1 MGSLFGSK
9 PKQVG
14 PTQAEI
20 EAASRPYGLMGPT
33 GGITWDYE
41 NKMGTATLSPEMMA
55 LADRL
60 FGRAEETAGM
70 TGITPEDYYRQ
81 FVEQDLLEQQERER
95 LATESR
101 LLGQGILGATTGA
114 NIMEGLFR
122 AQSAEQRA
130 GRADAFTQS
139 QAYADALRQRE
150 MADIAAAASIY
161 ESPATLFQTGAGVG
175 QGLGNIMAS
184 YRPTYTAGSSGL
196 LGGILPAV
204 AGGIVSGGMANL
216 GKGVG
221 FFGGKAPA
229 PSDSRLKENVKKV
242 GTTKSGIN
250 LYSWKWNSKAKEL
263 GLDWGSNIGVMAQ
276 EIKDIIPEAVIMA
289 DDGYYR
295 VDYSKV
301 V

>member
-1 MGSLFGSK
+1 MGGITKAIFGSS
-9 PKQVG
+9 PQQVG
-14 PTQAEI
+14 PTQADI

-60 FGRAEETAGM
+60 LGRAEETAGM
-70 TGITPEDYYRQ
+70 TGITPEDYYSQ
-81 FVEQDLLEQQERER
+81 FVEQDLLEQQEKER
-95 LATESR
+95 LATEAR
-101 LLGQGILGATTGA
+101 LLNQGILGATTGA
-114 NIMEGLFR
+114 NIMQGLFR

-161 ESPATLFQTGAGVG
+161 ESPTTLFQTGAGVG
-175 QGLGNIMAS
+175 QGIGGIMAS
-184 YRPTYTAGSSGL
+184 YQPTYTKGSSGL
-196 LGGILPAV
+196 LGGLMSGAASGMGSTLGQYA
-204 AGGIVSGGMANL
+204 AGLMIG
-216 GKGVG
+216 
-221 FFGGKAPA
+221 
-229 PSDSRLKENVKKV
+229 SDSRLKENVKKV
-242 GTTKSGIN
+242 GSTKSGIN

-263 GLDWGSNIGVMAQ
+263 GLDWGPTTGVMAQ
-276 EIKDIIPEAVIMA
+276 EIKDIIPEAVLMGN
-289 DDGYYR
+289 DGYYR

>member
-1 MGSLFGSK
+1 MGGVTDFLFGEKS
-9 PKQVG
+9 KQVG
-14 PTQAEI
+14 PTQGDI
-20 EAASRPYGLMGPT
+20 EKAVQPYGLMGPT
-33 GGITWDYE
+33 GGITWDYDA
-41 NKMGTATLSPEMMA
+41 KMGTATLSPEMAA
-55 LADRL
+55 LAARL
-60 FGRAEETAGM
+60 MGRAEETAGM

-161 ESPATLFQTGAGVG
+161 ESPATLFQTGAGIG
-175 QGLGNIMAS
+175 QGIGGVLAAYQPSFTKAQPGLFQTM
-184 YRPTYTAGSSGL
+184 AGSFAQGYGAS
-196 LGGILPAV
+196 
-204 AGGIVSGGMANL
+204 M
-216 GKGVG
+216 
-221 FFGGKAPA
+221 
-229 PSDSRLKENVKKV
+229 SDSRLKENVVKIGVTDK
-242 GTTKSGIN
+242 GLN
-250 LYSWKWNSKAKEL
+250 WYKWDWNDKAKEL
-263 GLDWGSNIGVMAQ
+263 GVDNHRTTGVMAQ
-276 EIKDIIPEAVIMA
+276 EIMNIIPEAISLA
-289 DDGYYR
+289 DNGYYQ